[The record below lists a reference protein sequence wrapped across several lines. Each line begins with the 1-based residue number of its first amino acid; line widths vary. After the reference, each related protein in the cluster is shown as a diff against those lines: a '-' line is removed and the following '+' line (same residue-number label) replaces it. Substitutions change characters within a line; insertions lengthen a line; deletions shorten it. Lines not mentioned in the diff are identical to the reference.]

1 MISLRVLLNDFST
14 DHGPT
19 VNSHTTFAMTYDNY
33 LRECHRFDYMAA
45 FRSSHAV
52 DDFAGS

>member
-19 VNSHTTFAMTYDNY
+19 VNSHTTFAMTYDDY